1 MHDLARLAPVAHK
14 LASLLQGCHEARVS
28 FFPATCVFGEIAHHG
43 AFAPFAGLDAA
54 RDEELDTRP
63 WNSLAASKLPIPHPR
78 RIGMTRFSG
87 SATIARQLL
96 FLRRYIMRFG

>member
-1 MHDLARLAPVAHK
+1 VHDLARLAPVAHK

-54 RDEELDTRP
+54 RDGELDTRR
-63 WNSLAASKLPIPHPR
+63 WTSLAAFKDEAFAALLPPLNYQSPSSPNRHDKI
-78 RIGMTRFSG
+78 F
-87 SATIARQLL
+87 
-96 FLRRYIMRFG
+96 RFGHNR